1 VSAFIDLV
9 RLCATTIPT
18 VTARKIENPATN
30 SDGSEGRRLHR
41 GAIRGK
47 SAAMTHAE
55 PQRHAQPTGR
65 PGAGA
70 VLAEQMDEAGGKR
83 AKSRNIRPL
92 GRLLPFL
99 GRHKLDAGI
108 SALWLIGSTIA
119 SLALTA
125 TARGAIDQGF
135 ENGGADIDKWFLILG
150 LNAVILG
157 LAPAL
162 VVLAAIT
169 LLPLITLVVVSL
181 TPLSLTDPAATFHF
195 EQPAGNYAQLLQDQR
210 FLDSLWV
217 QAKLSSVGV
226 LLQLLVGLGLALLL
240 HSGSRLLA
248 GLRTFFLIPMVLP
261 PIVVALV
268 WKIIYTPDISPLH
281 ALLEQWGW
289 PLRSL
294 IANPDTALWAIVVA
308 DVWQWFPFTML
319 MVLAQL
325 QMVPRD
331 PVDAARI
338 DGANRW
344 QVFVYIVLPYLQRTL
359 VVCALFRLIDSFKAF
374 PLLYVLTNGGPGTVT
389 EVTNFY
395 GFIQAFNFSY
405 WGYGSAIAVVMLAII
420 FVLSAL
426 ISRLGKANG
435 ERHAR

>member
-1 VSAFIDLV
+1 MP
-9 RLCATTIPT
+9 PT
-18 VTARKIENPATN
+18 
-30 SDGSEGRRLHR
+30 
-41 GAIRGK
+41 
-47 SAAMTHAE
+47 
-55 PQRHAQPTGR
+55 
-65 PGAGA
+65 
-70 VLAEQMDEAGGKR
+70 
-83 AKSRNIRPL
+83 
-92 GRLLPFL
+92 
-99 GRHKLDAGI
+99 
-108 SALWLIGSTIA
+108 A
-119 SLALTA
+119 SLAPQALDTGA
-125 TARGAIDQGF
+125 ARPLPSQARGKPAAAAASRNWQRNWQRESARAYG
-135 ENGGADIDKWFLILG
+135 
-150 LNAVILG
+150 LG

-195 EQPAGNYAQLLQDQR
+195 DQPAGNYAQLLQDQR
-210 FLDSLWV
+210 FVDSLWV
-217 QAKLSSVGV
+217 QAKLSSVSV

-240 HSGSRLLA
+240 HSTSRMVA

-268 WKIIYTPDISPLH
+268 WKIIYTPDISPMH

-294 IANPDTALWAIVVA
+294 IANPDTALWAIVAA

-426 ISRLGKANG
+426 VSRLGRAKGDA
-435 ERHAR
+435 HAR